1 MRIFRQALPRS
12 VTTILDLSGGAGRIA
27 ISIAFLFVSLASV
40 ATLAAGLA
48 TVITVN
54 DYTRGHDFRDATIVL
69 DQLGEPDAPC
79 TVLSGPSLNGARCLG
94 IEQLRLLSAQ
104 ANRR

>member
-1 MRIFRQALPRS
+1 MFWNGSAWRPRNAWPLR
-12 VTTILDLSGGAGRIA
+12 VREKARA
-27 ISIAFLFVSLASV
+27 PRC
-40 ATLAAGLA
+40 AAGLA

-79 TVLSGPSLNGARCLG
+79 TVLSGPSLNGAGYLG
-94 IEQLRLLSAQ
+94 IEQLRSLCSRT
-104 ANRR
+104 NEK